1 MDESGV
7 SPKRRFKFNW
17 MKEFNMYAGL
27 DYGTSTCS
35 IGVWQDGKPQL
46 LPLEDASP
54 YILSTLY
61 TPKQEILAKEIDENE
76 LRKRVANAK
85 REQTRKKHEGTGEK
99 LKFFS
104 DAEFANRERAV
115 LKREAAEKARRDFNN
130 QEISES
136 LLNTTEIYFGEKAVQ
151 KHLTDPLMGHF
162 VKSPKVFLGSQLK
175 SSQLNIFS
183 EIVARMLANIKETAE
198 SLQNQEISQV
208 VIGRPINFH
217 GTRGEVG
224 NKQAL
229 RILEQAAII
238 AGFKQVEFLFE
249 PVAAALDYE
258 RTLFYDQTLLVLD
271 VGGGTTDCSMI
282 KVGPSYSENKS
293 RYDDLLG
300 TAGDRFGG
308 IDLDIKLNMQSLM
321 PYFGKDSLLSSGLP
335 IPYAIFWDAV
345 SINDVNAQA
354 RFASEKTWQ
363 QIQQILKKATEP
375 EKVGRLKVLH
385 EGKYTY
391 RLNRSAELAKIL
403 LSERELIE
411 LPLRYIEPEL
421 VLPIT
426 RKELSDA
433 IEMELDKI
441 GSLLNEVIKQ
451 AGVSPEAVYVTGG
464 TVKSPIV
471 ESFVTSIIKDA
482 PIIIGDL
489 FGSVTTGLTT
499 WAKHYFS

>member
-1 MDESGV
+1 
-7 SPKRRFKFNW
+7 

-35 IGVWQDGKPQL
+35 IGVWQNGKPQL

-61 TPKQEILAKEIDENE
+61 TPKQEILAEEIDENE

-85 REQTRKKHEGTGEK
+85 REQTRKKQTGENF
-99 LKFFS
+99 KFFS
-104 DAEFANRERAV
+104 DAELANRERAV
-115 LKREAAEKARRDFNN
+115 LKREAAEKARIDFNR
-130 QEISES
+130 QEISKS
-136 LLNTTEIYFGEKAVQ
+136 LLNTNEIFFGEKAVQ

-175 SSQLNIFS
+175 WSQLNIFS

-198 SLQNQEISQV
+198 SLQNHEISQV

-282 KVGPSYSENKS
+282 KVGPSYSEKKS
-293 RYDDLLG
+293 RYEDILG
-300 TAGDRFGG
+300 TSGDRFGG
-308 IDLDIKLNMQSLM
+308 IDLDIKLNMRSLM

-335 IPYAIFWDAV
+335 MPYTIFWDAA

-363 QIQQILKKATEP
+363 EIQQLLKKATEP
-375 EKVGRLKVLH
+375 DKIERLKLLH

-391 RLNRSAELAKIL
+391 RLNRSAEMAKIL
-403 LSERELIE
+403 LSEQETIE
-411 LPLRYIEPEL
+411 LPLKYIEPEL

-433 IEMELDKI
+433 IERELDKI

-451 AGVSPEAVYVTGG
+451 AGISPDAVYVTGG
-464 TVKSPIV
+464 TVKSPVV
-471 ESFVTSIIKDA
+471 ESFVTSIVKDA

-499 WAKHYFS
+499 WAERYFS